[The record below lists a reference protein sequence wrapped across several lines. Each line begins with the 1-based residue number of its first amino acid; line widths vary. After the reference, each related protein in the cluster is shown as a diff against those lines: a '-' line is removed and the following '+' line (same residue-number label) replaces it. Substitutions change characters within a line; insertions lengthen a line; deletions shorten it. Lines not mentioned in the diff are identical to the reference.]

1 MTIPDA
7 RVRREPPSR
16 GGPVRSPLHA
26 ARGTSEPARRTVEA
40 AVETAYRVYEDYVRW
55 GRESAAQR
63 AEGRTTMGPKMLDPQ
78 SAFTQWMGIWQEMY
92 RGWMGAFT
100 PLTQAAPGMFGFD
113 GMAPFQA
120 PAAQASSF
128 DLTVETSR
136 RTRISLTWLRPPGG
150 GTLRAQLMREEG
162 EGRLALELDPSAL
175 RIEIPAQQPAGTY
188 SGVVRDARGEQLGM
202 LTLQL
207 F

>member
-7 RVRREPPSR
+7 RIRREPPVRSA
-16 GGPVRSPLHA
+16 PLRSPLHGV
-26 ARGTSEPARRTVEA
+26 RGPHDPARRTVEA

-78 SAFTQWMGIWQEMY
+78 SALTQWMGIWQEMY
-92 RGWMGAFT
+92 RAWMGAFT
-100 PLTQAAPGMFGFD
+100 PLGQAAPGMFGFD
-113 GMAPFQA
+113 PMTAFQ
-120 PAAQASSF
+120 PPTPQTSSF

-136 RTRISLTWLRPPGG
+136 RTRLSLTWLRPPGG
-150 GTLRAQLMREEG
+150 GTLRAQLIREEG

-175 RIEIPAQQPAGTY
+175 RIEIPPQQPAGTY
-188 SGVVRDARGEQLGM
+188 SGIVRDAKGEQLGM

-207 F
+207 Y